1 MFAHMKVSSFLTY
14 CLLLHCAIAFGQSTP
29 SEKSLPPSGIFSL
42 GARSTIGF
50 FNSHGANSVG
60 AGGQFRIQLS
70 NRVNTEWYADYITSD
85 LDNKVGRTDYHI
97 GWSVFFY
104 YLQKDHFKLP
114 RFQPFVEAGHCFDY
128 TEVRILQTQESL
140 SRWSSAVQMGTG
152 THINLTPRFDVTIK
166 MQYMLHLGCDIHAH
180 EHHGI
185 YEIEEHKGFERE
197 GHLLTTMS
205 VNYKIGNLWK
215 SKK

>member
-1 MFAHMKVSSFLTY
+1 MKIQSFICSFLILLTINTY
-14 CLLLHCAIAFGQSTP
+14 GQSNLSKKT
-29 SEKSLPPSGIFSL
+29 LRPSGIFSL

-70 NRVNTEWYADYITSD
+70 NRINTEWYADYITSN

-104 YLQKDHFKLP
+104 YLQKEDRLTP
-114 RFQPFVEAGHCFDY
+114 LFQPFVEAGHCFDF
-128 TEVRILQTQESL
+128 TEVRILQNAQSL
-140 SRWSSAVQMGTG
+140 SRWSSAVQMGIG
-152 THINLTPRFDVTIK
+152 THINLTPRLDVSVK
-166 MQYMLHLGCDIHAH
+166 MQYMLHLGGDIHAH

-205 VNYKIGNLWK
+205 INYKLGNLWK
-215 SKK
+215 SKR

>member
-1 MFAHMKVSSFLTY
+1 MKMQPILLCFLLIFSVST
-14 CLLLHCAIAFGQSTP
+14 FGQNASKD
-29 SEKSLPPSGIFSL
+29 KSLPPSGIFSL

-70 NRVNTEWYADYITSD
+70 NRINTEWYADYITSD

-104 YLQKDHFKLP
+104 YLQKEDRLTP
-114 RFQPFVEAGHCFDY
+114 LFQPFVEAGHCFDY
-128 TEVRILQTQESL
+128 TEVRILQSRESL

-152 THINLTPRFDVTIK
+152 THINLTPRLDVSIK
-166 MQYMLHLGCDIHAH
+166 MQYMLHLGGDIHAH
-180 EHHGI
+180 EHHGV
-185 YEIEEHKGFERE
+185 YEVEEHTGFERE

-205 VNYKIGNLWK
+205 INYKLGNLWK

>member
-1 MFAHMKVSSFLTY
+1 MKIQSLICSFL
-14 CLLLHCAIAFGQSTP
+14 LLLTMNIFGQSSA
-29 SEKSLPPSGIFSL
+29 SEKTLKPSGIFSL

-70 NRVNTEWYADYITSD
+70 NRINTEWYADYITSD

-104 YLQKDHFKLP
+104 YLQKEDRLTP
-114 RFQPFVEAGHCFDY
+114 LFQPFIEAGHCFDY
-128 TEVRILQTQESL
+128 TEVRILQTSQSL

-152 THINLTPRFDVTIK
+152 THINLTPRFDVSVK
-166 MQYMLHLGCDIHAH
+166 MQYMLHLGGDIHAH
-180 EHHGI
+180 EHHGV

-205 VNYKIGNLWK
+205 INYKIGNLWK

>member
-1 MFAHMKVSSFLTY
+1 MKIQSFICSFLILLTINTY
-14 CLLLHCAIAFGQSTP
+14 GQSNLSKKT
-29 SEKSLPPSGIFSL
+29 LRPSGIFSL

-70 NRVNTEWYADYITSD
+70 NRINTEWYADYITSD
-85 LDNKVGRTDYHI
+85 LNNKVGRTDYHI

-104 YLQKDHFKLP
+104 YLQKEDRLTP
-114 RFQPFVEAGHCFDY
+114 LFQPFIEAGHCFDY
-128 TEVRILQTQESL
+128 TEVSILQNAQSL

-152 THINLTPRFDVTIK
+152 THINLTPRFDVSVK
-166 MQYMLHLGCDIHAH
+166 MQYMLHLGGDIHAH
-180 EHHGI
+180 EHNGI

-205 VNYKIGNLWK
+205 INYKLGNLWR

>member
-1 MFAHMKVSSFLTY
+1 MLSNMKIQFFICSFLILLTINTY
-14 CLLLHCAIAFGQSTP
+14 GQSNL
-29 SEKSLPPSGIFSL
+29 SEKTLRPSGIFSL

-70 NRVNTEWYADYITSD
+70 NRINTEWYADYITSD

-104 YLQKDHFKLP
+104 YLQKEDRLTP
-114 RFQPFVEAGHCFDY
+114 LFQPFIEAGHCFDY
-128 TEVRILQTQESL
+128 TEVRILQNAQSL

-152 THINLTPRFDVTIK
+152 TQINLTPRFDVTIK
-166 MQYMLHLGCDIHAH
+166 MQYMLHLGGDIHAH

-205 VNYKIGNLWK
+205 INYKLGNLWK